1 MSIKDKLMN
10 KVIIKH
16 PKLATFGIGI
26 ITISLVMVAI
36 LGLSYAQYA
45 SATPTDIIGGP
56 LHHLT
61 VHDERILSSSVNH

>member
-1 MSIKDKLMN
+1 MSIKDKIMN
-10 KVIIKH
+10 KIIRH

-26 ITISLVMVAI
+26 TISLVMVAI
-36 LGLSYAQYA
+36 FGLSYAHYA

-61 VHDERILSSSVNH
+61 VHGERILSSSVNH